1 MKGGSGLA
9 EIYALLS
16 SLSPADM
23 ADGLETPLPVS
34 SDGPSA
40 SEPRLSNWVDC
51 MGLELFSNPTKL
63 KRNQFPGWVVPGVL
77 WLHQSQGKGRQERCT
92 FLTLENLWQA

>member
-51 MGLELFSNPTKL
+51 MGLELFFQPYKVKEESVPWMGCPWGAVATPE
-63 KRNQFPGWVVPGVL
+63 PG
-77 WLHQSQGKGRQERCT
+77 
-92 FLTLENLWQA
+92 